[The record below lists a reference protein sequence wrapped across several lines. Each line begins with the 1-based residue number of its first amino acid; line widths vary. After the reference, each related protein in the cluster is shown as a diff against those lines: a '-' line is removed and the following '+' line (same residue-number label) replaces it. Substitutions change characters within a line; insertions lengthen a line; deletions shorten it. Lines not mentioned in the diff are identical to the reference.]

1 MKSKDQTLLEEAY
14 DEIARRQHDSD
25 NRLPH
30 ITKAL
35 EDNKDLKFE
44 SNREFYKWSERHL
57 PGLWNYSQSD
67 LHPVLG
73 PELQKAY
80 EAGYN
85 SEDYACPFSEK
96 TLWWWMAEDAAG
108 QGAADV

>member
-1 MKSKDQTLLEEAY
+1 MKSQDQTLLEEAY
-14 DEIARRQHDSD
+14 NEIARRQHDSD

-30 ITKAL
+30 ITKTL

-44 SNREFYKWSERHL
+44 SNREFNKWSEIHL
-57 PGLWNYSQSD
+57 PGLWNYSESE

-85 SEDYACPFSEK
+85 SEVYTCPFPEK
-96 TLWWWMAEDAAG
+96 TLWWWMAEG
-108 QGAADV
+108 WCGVGAADV